1 MKIRTVAV
9 GCLLLV
15 AGLVVGMLLAGQLYK
30 ATNLPTPAS
39 ASEALQQ
46 AIVDAGKPDVA
57 LRKLLVPQSADQWHS
72 AIALRAE
79 SQEVSLDELAAELN
93 VAITRDVIA
102 GVAVHRV
109 VPNDVVLGKG
119 LFIYIHG
126 GAYVFGGGDA
136 SVPEGALISARSGI
150 ATISIDY
157 RMPPDYPHPAA
168 VTDVEM
174 VYRELLKTHDA
185 ANMGMGGTS
194 AGGGLSMAAVHHFKT
209 LGLPP
214 PGALYLGTPWADLTK
229 TGDTLF
235 TMEGIDRVLVTY
247 DALLEAAALLY
258 ADGVDLKDPLLSP
271 VYGDLVGFP
280 ATYLVTGTR
289 DMFLSDTARVH
300 RKLRNAG
307 VEADLNVY
315 EGLSHAE
322 YAFVIDSPEHESTYR
337 ELAEFLRRHINE

>member
-1 MKIRTVAV
+1 MKIRSLLF
-9 GCLLLV
+9 GFLLLV
-15 AGLVVGMLLAGQLYK
+15 AGLIVGVLAAGQLYK
-30 ATNLPTPAS
+30 SADLPPPAG
-39 ASEALQQ
+39 ASKALQQ

-57 LRKLLVPQSADQWHS
+57 LSKLLVPQSVEQWHS
-72 AIALRAE
+72 AIAQRAE
-79 SQEVSLDELAAELN
+79 SQKVSLDELASDLN
-93 VAITRDVIA
+93 VTITRDVIA

-109 VPNDVVLGKG
+109 VPNDMLLGKG

-126 GAYVFGGGDA
+126 GAYVFGGEDA
-136 SVPEGALISARSGI
+136 SVSEGALISARSGI
-150 ATISIDY
+150 AAISIDY
-157 RMPPDYPHPAA
+157 RMPPEHPHPAA

-185 ANMGMGGTS
+185 ASIGMGGTS
-194 AGGGLSMAAVHHFKT
+194 AGGGLSMAAVHHFKA
-209 LGLPP
+209 LGLPVP
-214 PGALYLGTPWADLTK
+214 AGLYLGTPWADLTK

-258 ADGVDLKDPLLSP
+258 ADGVDLRDPLLSP
-271 VYGDLVGFP
+271 IYGDLTGFP

-322 YAFVIDSPEHESTYR
+322 YAFVADSPEHEAAYR
-337 ELAEFLRRHINE
+337 ELAEFLRRHLN